1 MKICC
6 SDSEFLQLLKDN
18 PGSSYAVHRNHE
30 GQIEGD
36 IFKRSALWIGVQRAV
51 LNEVTNELS
60 P

>member
-6 SDSEFLQLLKDN
+6 SDLEFLQLLADN
-18 PGSSYAVHRNHE
+18 PGLSYAVHRNRE

-51 LNEVTNELS
+51 LNEVTKEVR
-60 P
+60 